1 MLVRLPSGGWWDI
14 ETRPRWRHQRAWMRS
29 WREPRAQERLADE
42 VLVSLTNAWSF
53 DLPIKTASLERID
66 SGDLVAA
73 FKAVRQAMA
82 ELWDPNKH
90 REQTE
95 RLFTEMAAGR
105 VPDEFEEARV
115 MALTGW
121 SWHTLQETPADAVE
135 AMMAYLSVRRVRENG
150 GALDFPAAANAG

>member
-1 MLVRLPSGGWWDI
+1 MLVQLPSGGWWDI
-14 ETRPRWRHQRAWMRS
+14 EPRPRWRHLRGWMRS
-29 WREPRAQERLADE
+29 CSESSLQQKLADE

-53 DLPIKTASLERID
+53 DLPMETASLERID
-66 SGDLVAA
+66 PGDLVAA
-73 FKAVRQAMA
+73 FQAVRQALA
-82 ELWDPNKH
+82 ELWDPKKQ

-95 RLFTEMAAGR
+95 RLFTEMAVGR

-121 SWHTLQETPADAVE
+121 SWHTLQDTPADAVE
-135 AMMAYLSVRRVRENG
+135 AMMAYLSVRSVRENG